1 MENLLTN
8 NRIFK
13 QRTVDIGAV
22 NQDEA
27 QSLGFTGPCIRA
39 SGLPWDLRKSRP
51 YDCYS
56 EVDFDIPVGKTG
68 DCYARYLVRVEE
80 MRQSLRII
88 KQCLD
93 NIPDGPVK
101 STDNKIAPPKRVMKK
116 SMEALI
122 HHFKLYTEDIM
133 FPLERL
139 TRL

>member
-1 MENLLTN
+1 MVGKFPGFVEDMENLLTN

-56 EVDFDIPVGKTG
+56 ESTLIFLLAKQAIVMHGILFAWKRCGK
-68 DCYARYLVRVEE
+68 A
-80 MRQSLRII
+80 
-88 KQCLD
+88 
-93 NIPDGPVK
+93 
-101 STDNKIAPPKRVMKK
+101 
-116 SMEALI
+116 
-122 HHFKLYTEDIM
+122 
-133 FPLERL
+133 
-139 TRL
+139 